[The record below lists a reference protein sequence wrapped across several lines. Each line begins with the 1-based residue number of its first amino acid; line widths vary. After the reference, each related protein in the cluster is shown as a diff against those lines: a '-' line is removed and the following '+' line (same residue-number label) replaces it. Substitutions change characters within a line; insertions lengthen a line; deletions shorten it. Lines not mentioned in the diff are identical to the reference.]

1 MTNAQFKA
9 FIESIKIILEHVQD
23 VGELKS
29 ALDRIQ
35 STLEQPK

>member
-9 FIESIKIILEHVQD
+9 FIEAIKIIQELATPEQ
-23 VGELKS
+23 LKS
-29 ALDRIQ
+29 ALDKIQ